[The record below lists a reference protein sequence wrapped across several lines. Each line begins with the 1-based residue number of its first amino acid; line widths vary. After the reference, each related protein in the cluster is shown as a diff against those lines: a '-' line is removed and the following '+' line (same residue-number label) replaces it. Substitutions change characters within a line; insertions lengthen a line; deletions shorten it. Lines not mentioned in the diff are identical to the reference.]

1 LTECLVAVETHT
13 VKTRKV
19 SAMPLSDP
27 AIKKAK
33 PTDKPYKLSDGKGLY
48 LLVNAAGKYWRMDYR
63 FGGKRKTLALGVYSD
78 VGLARAREKRDEAR
92 KRLADGVDPGELR
105 KVTKTQQAES
115 AANSFETI
123 AREWYA
129 KAYAGK
135 AESTREKTMTR
146 LEQDVFPMIGAKPVS
161 AITAGDVR
169 AVVERI
175 EQRGALDIAK
185 RAFNYIGRT
194 LRYADSRGLVA
205 RDVSASI
212 DLNLILTN
220 RETKHHPA
228 LTDPIAVGGLM
239 RAIDGFTGSF
249 VTLCALKLSA
259 MTLVRPGEIRH
270 AEWTEIDLDAST
282 WSIPGRKMKM
292 GIDHIVPLAA
302 QAVVILRE
310 LQAVT
315 GRGVYVFPSERGE
328 SRPMSEN
335 TINAALR
342 RMGFTKEEMTAHGFR
357 AMARTMLDEVL
368 GFRPDYIEHQLAHAV
383 KDPNGRA
390 YNRTAHLP
398 ERCKMMQKWADYLGK
413 LKVGAEVIPLQG
425 QTAA

>member
-1 LTECLVAVETHT
+1 
-13 VKTRKV
+13 
-19 SAMPLSDP
+19 MPLSDP

-33 PTDKPYKLSDGKGLY
+33 PTDKPYKLADEKGLY

-63 FGGKRKTLALGVYSD
+63 YGGKRKTLALGVYPD

-92 KRLADGVDPGELR
+92 KHLADGIDPGELR
-105 KVTKTQQAES
+105 KATKTQQAES

-146 LEQDVFPMIGAKPVS
+146 LEQDVFPLIGTKPVS

-185 RAFNYIGRT
+185 RVFNYIGRT

-212 DLNLILTN
+212 DLNLILAN
-220 RETKHHPA
+220 RETKHHAA
-228 LTDPIAVGGLM
+228 LIDPVAVGGLM
-239 RAIDGFTGSF
+239 RAVDGFTGSF
-249 VTLCALKLSA
+249 VTVSALKLSA
-259 MTLVRPGEIRH
+259 MTLARPGEIRH
-270 AEWTEIDLDAST
+270 AEWTEIDLDGAT

-292 GIDHIVPLAA
+292 GIDHIVPLGT
-302 QAVVILRE
+302 QAVAILRE
-310 LQAVT
+310 LHAVT
-315 GRGVYVFPSERGE
+315 GRGVYVFPSERGG

-335 TINAALR
+335 TINGALR
-342 RMGFTKEEMTAHGFR
+342 RMGFSKEEMTAHGFR

-398 ERCKMMQKWADYLGK
+398 ERRKMMQAWSDYLDK
-413 LKVGAEVIPLQG
+413 LKVGAVVIPLHH
-425 QTAA
+425 TA

>member
-1 LTECLVAVETHT
+1 
-13 VKTRKV
+13 
-19 SAMPLSDP
+19 MPLSDP
-27 AIKKAK
+27 QIKKAK
-33 PTDKPYKLSDGKGLY
+33 PADKPYKLADEKGLY

-63 FGGKRKTLALGVYSD
+63 YGGKRKTLALGVYPD

-92 KRLADGVDPGELR
+92 KRLADGIDPGELR
-105 KVTKTQQAES
+105 KATKTQQAEN

-135 AESTREKTMTR
+135 VESTREKTMTR
-146 LEQDVFPMIGAKPVS
+146 LEQDVFPMIGAKPISV
-161 AITAGDVR
+161 ITARDVR

-194 LRYADSRGLVA
+194 LRYADSRGLVV

-212 DLNLILTN
+212 DLGLILTN
-220 RETKHHPA
+220 RETKHHAA
-228 LTDPIAVGGLM
+228 LTDPVAVGGLM

-249 VTLCALKLSA
+249 MTVSALKLSA
-259 MTLVRPGEIRH
+259 LTFVRPGEIRH
-270 AEWTEIDLDAST
+270 AEWTEIDLDGAI

-292 GIDHIVPLAA
+292 DIDHIVPLSA
-302 QAVVILRE
+302 QAVAILRE
-310 LQAVT
+310 IHAVT
-315 GRGVYVFPSERGE
+315 GRGLYVLPSERGE

-342 RMGFTKEEMTAHGFR
+342 RMGYTKEEMTAHGFR

-368 GFRPDYIEHQLAHAV
+368 GFRPDFIEHQLAHAV

-390 YNRTAHLP
+390 YNRTAHLL
-398 ERCKMMQKWADYLGK
+398 ERSKMMQVWADYLDK
-413 LKVGAEVIPLQG
+413 LKVGAKVIPLLRN
-425 QTAA
+425 A

>member
-1 LTECLVAVETHT
+1 
-13 VKTRKV
+13 
-19 SAMPLSDP
+19 MPLSDP

-33 PTDKPYKLSDGKGLY
+33 PADKPYKLADEKGLY

-63 FGGKRKTLALGVYSD
+63 YGGKRKTLALGVYSD

-92 KRLADGVDPGELR
+92 KQLSDGIDPGELR
-105 KVTKTQQAES
+105 KATKTQQTES

-123 AREWYA
+123 AREWYT

-146 LEQDVFPMIGAKPVS
+146 LEQDVFPMIGAKPIS
-161 AITAGDVR
+161 AIAAGDVR

-220 RETKHHPA
+220 RETKHHAA
-228 LTDPIAVGGLM
+228 LIDAVAVGGLM

-249 VTLCALKLSA
+249 VTVSALKLSA
-259 MTLVRPGEIRH
+259 LTFGRPGEIRH
-270 AEWTEIDLDAST
+270 AEWAEIDLDDAT

-292 GIDHIVPLAA
+292 GIDHIVPLST
-302 QAVVILRE
+302 QAVAILRE
-310 LQAVT
+310 LHAVT
-315 GRGVYVFPSERGE
+315 GRGVYVFPSERGG

-342 RMGFTKEEMTAHGFR
+342 RMGYTKDEMTAHGFR
-357 AMARTMLDEVL
+357 ATARTILDEVL
-368 GFRPDYIEHQLAHAV
+368 GFRPDFIEHQLAHAV

-390 YNRTAHLP
+390 YNRTAHLL
-398 ERCKMMQKWADYLGK
+398 ERSKMMQVWADYLDK
-413 LKVGAEVIPLQG
+413 LKVGAKVIPLLRN
-425 QTAA
+425 A